1 MNTTE
6 LIVQRAREVRALN
19 SSATATLPSPCVSV
33 CRMDAASG
41 WCEGCLRTLDEIA
54 VWSRLG
60 HDAKRGVW
68 QIIEQ
73 RAAVSLAALNAPPA
87 SCF

>member
-6 LIVQRAREVRALN
+6 LIVRRAREVRALN
-19 SSATATLPSPCVSV
+19 SCGTATLPSPCVSV

-54 VWSRLG
+54 AWGLMDNRGKRAVWAL
-60 HDAKRGVW
+60 
-68 QIIEQ
+68 IEQ
-73 RAAVSLAALNAPPA
+73 RAGT
-87 SCF
+87 